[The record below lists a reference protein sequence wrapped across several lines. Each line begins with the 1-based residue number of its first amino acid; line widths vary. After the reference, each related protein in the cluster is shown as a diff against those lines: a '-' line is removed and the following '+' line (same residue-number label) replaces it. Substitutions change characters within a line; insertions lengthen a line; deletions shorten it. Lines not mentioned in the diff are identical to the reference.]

1 MAAAT
6 LVTRAAEA
14 HMEATQAEAEV
25 GMGRTRVA
33 EVAEAGDLIPVEV
46 VVDRQEAAVAGI
58 GDRRR
63 VACSPDCIYIRAV
76 DFPAMTGRVKLIVVT
91 TGGVTAS
98 TEVIAVKRHTGVHA
112 SVIACK
118 NTIATPQMAY
128 AA

>member
-1 MAAAT
+1 
-6 LVTRAAEA
+6 
-14 HMEATQAEAEV
+14 MEATQAEAEV

-33 EVAEAGDLIPVEV
+33 EVAEAADLIPVEV

-58 GDRRR
+58 GDRQEAAVAGIGDRRR
-63 VACSPDCIYIRAV
+63 VACSRDCIYIRAV
-76 DFPAMTGRVKLIVVT
+76 DFPALTGRVKLIVVT